1 MSLATNAVDMLNYE
15 DMAVSILPSF
25 NLLLKLVKQTTG
37 SAVRPAKRGQALIYE
52 NPVFAETPF
61 FIGDHVATEF

>member
-1 MSLATNAVDMLNYE
+1 MSLPTNAIDMFNYE

-25 NLLLKLVKQTTG
+25 NLLLELVEQTTG
-37 SAVRPAKRGQALIYE
+37 SAICPTKRGQALIYE
-52 NPVFAETPF
+52 NPVFAEMPF